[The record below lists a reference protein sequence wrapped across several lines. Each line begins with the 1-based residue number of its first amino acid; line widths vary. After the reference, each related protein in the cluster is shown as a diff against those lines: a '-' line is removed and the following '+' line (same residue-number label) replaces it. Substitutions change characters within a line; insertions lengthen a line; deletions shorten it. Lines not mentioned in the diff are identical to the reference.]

1 MEFILYHFMSVPGVG
16 ERDFFLSRR
25 GSSLSRKSGGEIC
38 LVLSIIGLF
47 FSRESFF
54 FNTL

>member
-25 GSSLSRKSGGEIC
+25 GSSLSRKSGGEIY